1 MGSEDDKGP
10 DQLQCT
16 EQFSLCSGKEANK
29 GNGEEDNEI
38 MSGLWRVILF
48 SSVELIL
55 FTVSS
60 NIKQS

>member
-1 MGSEDDKGP
+1 ME
-10 DQLQCT
+10 QL
-16 EQFSLCSGKEANK
+16 SLHSGKEANE
-29 GNGEEDNEI
+29 GNGEENNEI

-60 NIKQS
+60 NMKEA